1 MYGIILP
8 IDFHIFK
15 MVIAP
20 PTRYALQM
28 IYGDVPGPTWT
39 LSYEK
44 MVIFHDGNPLI
55 FTSFTPKDGRRQ
67 VFQLQRELLQERTK
81 ATWVHDSTT
90 ESGGAW
96 KIQETYVGSFT
107 L

>member
-44 MVIFHDGNPLI
+44 NGDFPRWESSYLH
-55 FTSFTPKDGRRQ
+55 
-67 VFQLQRELLQERTK
+67 QL
-81 ATWVHDSTT
+81 HP
-90 ESGGAW
+90 
-96 KIQETYVGSFT
+96 
-107 L
+107 